1 MGIKVNRQAVIHTGR
16 VFKLIS
22 ENITMPNGNVTDIE
36 LIQHPGAASIVAID
50 RTNRIILIKQYRHAL
65 GSFIWEIPAGT
76 IDGRETP
83 LACARR
89 ELAEETGYQADSWLK
104 LGEITPVPGYSD
116 ERIHIFLAASLQP
129 GFQKLDSDELLDV
142 CPYAVNHILK
152 MIEKGEIQD
161 AKTIIGIQF
170 ALQYLN
176 QLR

>member
-1 MGIKVNRQAVIHTGR
+1 M
-16 VFKLIS
+16 
-22 ENITMPNGNVTDIE
+22 
-36 LIQHPGAASIVAID
+36 IQHPGAACIVAID

-76 IDGRETP
+76 IDGCEAP

-104 LGEITPVPGYSD
+104 LGEITQVPGYSD